1 MANLGYSF
9 LFVGSLGQCSSISFS
24 SLFSNG
30 CGYQTHFNGD
40 RKRFVEG
47 VERNMAHPTHLQ
59 FAYDIIRKT
68 VLVYAH
74 FLVYIQFE
82 QQ

>member
-1 MANLGYSF
+1 
-9 LFVGSLGQCSSISFS
+9 
-24 SLFSNG
+24 
-30 CGYQTHFNGD
+30 
-40 RKRFVEG
+40 
-47 VERNMAHPTHLQ
+47 MAHPTHLQ

-82 QQ
+82 QQQDKIFRSALIGDFTKLGRWTQLVKHKIAH